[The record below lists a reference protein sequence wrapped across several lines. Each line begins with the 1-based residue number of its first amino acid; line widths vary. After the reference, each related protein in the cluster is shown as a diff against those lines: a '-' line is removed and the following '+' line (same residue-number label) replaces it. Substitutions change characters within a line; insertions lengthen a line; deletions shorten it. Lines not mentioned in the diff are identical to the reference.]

1 MSHNR
6 QFPVSHC
13 AKPGILEPLS
23 GAQEIRYPAAVV
35 NMLKNLSNSLCL
47 TLPRFFRQTSSAL
60 ALLCSC
66 ASAHAATIQ
75 FTASTY
81 TTNEN
86 VTPAIVTIS
95 RNGDV
100 TAAASVLVTTAN
112 GTATATNDYTAV
124 SITVNWA
131 AGDAANKT
139 VSIPVL
145 EDRLVE
151 STETVNL
158 SLSTVTGDTLGAT
171 TTATLNI
178 VDYEQGTLQ
187 FGAATYQV
195 AETAGTA
202 TIAVTRT
209 NGSNGTVTIAYA
221 TANGTATSPDFYTA
235 TTGVLSFEEGI
246 TTQNIVVPIINN
258 TLGQANR
265 DFRIN
270 LTTITGG
277 ALAGTTLST
286 TVTIVNDD
294 TDFTPGLTK
303 ITPVRTGVTQP
314 SVLSLTQASP
324 FLSTNTL
331 LATINRIPE
340 LSITGLV
347 ALQGSTGI
355 GTISVGDSTYH
366 FLPYTATQVPQGTS
380 QGIFLNGDQSGHMV
394 TDERFRIGFQPALAA
409 VDVLQTQLT
418 AAQMPKL
425 TVTEFGNI
433 TVQRNQGPPPLDLD
447 SNGKLVINN
456 SFYDRFIVR
465 PAIVSKLAPTGAAVG
480 VYLEPHPHPALQKE
494 VYLRIVFTSGTQ
506 RRQQLMTTAPLITDE
521 LVTSLRSMSG
531 VTDVRVEEFG
541 ITTFRFNGRVLTLYA
556 DMIVRRIDPTTYVGV
571 TPPRGFF
578 DAGDRNGDGTADF
591 RMLYS
596 TGDEQTFLLL
606 P

>member
-1 MSHNR
+1 
-6 QFPVSHC
+6 
-13 AKPGILEPLS
+13 
-23 GAQEIRYPAAVV
+23 
-35 NMLKNLSNSLCL
+35 MLKHLLKPNCSCL
-47 TLPRFFRQTSSAL
+47 TRIVTQATLTF
-60 ALLCSC
+60 ALLAVCV
-66 ASAHAATIQ
+66 SAQAATVQ

-81 TTNEN
+81 STSEN

-100 TAAASVLVTTAN
+100 TAAASVLVTTSN

-235 TTGVLSFEEGI
+235 TTGVLSFAEGI

-286 TVTIVNDD
+286 TITIVNDD

-314 SVLSLTQASP
+314 PVLSLTQASP

-366 FLPYTATQVPQGTS
+366 FLPYTATQVAQGST
-380 QGIFLNGDQSGHMV
+380 QGIFLNGDQSGYMV

-425 TVTEFGNI
+425 TVTEYGNI

-447 SNGKLVINN
+447 STGKLVINN

-465 PAIVSKLAPTGAAVG
+465 PAIVSTLVPASTAVG
-480 VYLEPHPHPALQKE
+480 VNLEPHPHPALRNE

-506 RRQQLMTTAPLITDE
+506 RRQQLMMTAPLITDE

-578 DAGDRNGDGTADF
+578 DAGDLNGDGTADF

>member
-1 MSHNR
+1 
-6 QFPVSHC
+6 
-13 AKPGILEPLS
+13 
-23 GAQEIRYPAAVV
+23 
-35 NMLKNLSNSLCL
+35 MLKHLLKPNCSCL
-47 TLPRFFRQTSSAL
+47 TRIVTQATLTF
-60 ALLCSC
+60 ALLAVCV
-66 ASAHAATIQ
+66 SAQAATVQ

-81 TTNEN
+81 STSEN

-100 TAAASVLVTTAN
+100 TAAASVLVTTSN

-235 TTGVLSFEEGI
+235 TTGVLSFAEGI

-286 TVTIVNDD
+286 TITIVNDD

-314 SVLSLTQASP
+314 PVLSLTQASP

-366 FLPYTATQVPQGTS
+366 FLPYTATQVAQGTT
-380 QGIFLNGDQSGHMV
+380 QGIFLNGDQSGYMV

-425 TVTEFGNI
+425 TVTEYGNI

-447 SNGKLVINN
+447 STGKLVINN

-465 PAIVSKLAPTGAAVG
+465 PAIVSTLVPASTAVG
-480 VYLEPHPHPALQKE
+480 VNLEPHPHPALRNE

-506 RRQQLMTTAPLITDE
+506 RRQQLMMTAPLITDE

-578 DAGDRNGDGTADF
+578 DAGDLNGDGTADF

>member
-1 MSHNR
+1 MLNHSSQVPR
-6 QFPVSHC
+6 Q
-13 AKPGILEPLS
+13 ALTRI
-23 GAQEIRYPAAVV
+23 IRKAAVA
-35 NMLKNLSNSLCL
+35 
-47 TLPRFFRQTSSAL
+47 F
-60 ALLCSC
+60 ALLCAC
-66 ASAHAATIQ
+66 ASGHAATVQ
-75 FTASTY
+75 FTASNY
-81 TTNEN
+81 TANEN
-86 VTPAIVTIS
+86 VTPALVTLS

-100 TAAASVLVTTAN
+100 SGAASVLVTSAN
-112 GTATATNDYTAV
+112 GTATAASDYTAV
-124 SITVNWA
+124 SITVSWA

-139 VSIPVL
+139 VSIAIL

-151 STETVNL
+151 QTETVNL
-158 SLSTVTGDTLGAT
+158 SLSAVTGDTLGTT

-178 VDYEQGTLQ
+178 VDHEQGTLQ
-187 FGAATYQV
+187 FGAATQQV

-209 NGSNGTVTIAYA
+209 SGSNGTVTIAYA

-246 TTQNIVVPIINN
+246 TTQNISVPIINN
-258 TLGQANR
+258 ALGQANK
-265 DFRIN
+265 DFKIN

-277 ALAGTTLST
+277 ALAGTVLST
-286 TVTIVNDD
+286 TITIVNDD

-347 ALQGSTGI
+347 AAQGSTGI

-366 FLPYTATQVPQGTS
+366 FLPYVATQVATGTA

-394 TDERFRIGFQPALAA
+394 TDERLRIGFQPALAA
-409 VDVLQTQLT
+409 IDILQTQLT

-425 TVTEFGNI
+425 TVTEYGNI

-447 SNGKLVINN
+447 STGKLVINN
-456 SFYDRFIVR
+456 SFYDRFIIR
-465 PAIVSKLAPTGAAVG
+465 PVIVSTLAPTGATAG
-480 VYLEPHPHPALQKE
+480 VYLEPHPHPALKNE

-521 LVTSLRSMSG
+521 LVTSLRNMSG
-531 VTDVRVEEFG
+531 VTDVRVSEFG
-541 ITTFRFNGRVLTLYA
+541 ITTFRYNGRTLTLYA
-556 DMIVRRIDPTTYVGV
+556 DMIVRRIDPTTYLGP
-571 TPPRGFF
+571 TPPRGLF
-578 DAGDRNGDGTADF
+578 DAGDRNGDSTADF

>member
-1 MSHNR
+1 
-6 QFPVSHC
+6 
-13 AKPGILEPLS
+13 
-23 GAQEIRYPAAVV
+23 
-35 NMLKNLSNSLCL
+35 MLKHLLKPNCSCL
-47 TLPRFFRQTSSAL
+47 TRIVTQATLTF
-60 ALLCSC
+60 ALLAVCV
-66 ASAHAATIQ
+66 SAQAATVQ

-81 TTNEN
+81 STSEN

-100 TAAASVLVTTAN
+100 TAAASVLVTTSN

-235 TTGVLSFEEGI
+235 TTGVLSFAEGI

-286 TVTIVNDD
+286 TIPIVNDD

-314 SVLSLTQASP
+314 PVLSLTQASP

-366 FLPYTATQVPQGTS
+366 FLPYTATQVAQGTT
-380 QGIFLNGDQSGHMV
+380 QGIFLNGDQSGYMV

-425 TVTEFGNI
+425 TVTEYGNI

-447 SNGKLVINN
+447 STGKLVINN

-465 PAIVSKLAPTGAAVG
+465 PAIVSTLVPASTAVG
-480 VYLEPHPHPALQKE
+480 VNLEPHPHPALRNE

-506 RRQQLMTTAPLITDE
+506 RRQQLMMTAPLITDE

-578 DAGDRNGDGTADF
+578 DAGDLNGDGTADF

>member
-1 MSHNR
+1 M
-6 QFPVSHC
+6 
-13 AKPGILEPLS
+13 
-23 GAQEIRYPAAVV
+23 
-35 NMLKNLSNSLCL
+35 NMLNHLLNPICMPL
-47 TLPRFFRQTSSAL
+47 TRIATQVTCAF
-60 ALLCSC
+60 ALLCAC
-66 ASAHAATIQ
+66 VSAQAATVQ

-81 TTNEN
+81 STSEN
-86 VTPAIVTIS
+86 VTPAVVTLS
-95 RNGDV
+95 RNGNV
-100 TAAASVLVTTAN
+100 TAAASVLVTTSN
-112 GTATATNDYTAV
+112 GTATAGSDYTAV
-124 SITVNWA
+124 STTVSWA

-139 VSIPVL
+139 VSIPIL
-145 EDRLVE
+145 DDRVVE

-158 SLSTVTGDTLGAT
+158 TLSAVTGDTLGTT
-171 TTATLNI
+171 TTAVLEI
-178 VDYEQGTLQ
+178 LDYEQGTLQ
-187 FGAATYQV
+187 FGAATQQI

-209 NGSNGTVTIAYA
+209 SGSNGTVTIAYA
-221 TANGTATSPDFYTA
+221 TANGTATAPDYYTA
-235 TTGVLSFEEGI
+235 TTGVLSFAEGI
-246 TTQNIVVPIINN
+246 VSQNITVPIINN

-265 DFRIN
+265 DFRIT

-286 TVTIVNDD
+286 TVTIINDD
-294 TDFTPGLTK
+294 PDFTPGLTK

-340 LSITGLV
+340 LSITGLL

-366 FLPYTATQVPQGTS
+366 FLPYTATQVAQGTA
-380 QGIFLNGDQSGHMV
+380 QGIFLNGDQSGYMV
-394 TDERFRIGFQPALAA
+394 TDERLRFNFQPALAA

-418 AAQMPKL
+418 AAQMPRL
-425 TVTEFGNI
+425 IVTEHGNI
-433 TVQRNQGPPPLDLD
+433 TVQRNQGTPPLELD
-447 SNGKLVINN
+447 STGKLVINN
-456 SFYDRFIVR
+456 SFYDRFIIR
-465 PAIVSKLAPTGAAVG
+465 PAIVSTLVPASTVAG
-480 VYLEPHPHPALQKE
+480 VYLEPHPRPALKNE
-494 VYLRIVFTSGTQ
+494 VYLRIVFTTGTQ

-521 LVTSLRSMSG
+521 LVTSLRNMTG

-556 DMIVRRIDPTTYVGV
+556 DMIIRRIDPTTYVGV
-571 TPPRGFF
+571 TPPRGIF

>member
-1 MSHNR
+1 
-6 QFPVSHC
+6 
-13 AKPGILEPLS
+13 
-23 GAQEIRYPAAVV
+23 
-35 NMLKNLSNSLCL
+35 MLKHLLKPNCSCL
-47 TLPRFFRQTSSAL
+47 TRIVTQATLTF
-60 ALLCSC
+60 ALLAVCV
-66 ASAHAATIQ
+66 SAQAATVQ

-81 TTNEN
+81 STSEN

-100 TAAASVLVTTAN
+100 TAAASVLVTTSN

-235 TTGVLSFEEGI
+235 TTGVLSFAEGI

-286 TVTIVNDD
+286 TISIVNDD

-314 SVLSLTQASP
+314 PVLSLTQASP

-366 FLPYTATQVPQGTS
+366 FLPYTATQVAQGST
-380 QGIFLNGDQSGHMV
+380 QGIFLNGDQSGYMV

-425 TVTEFGNI
+425 TVTEYGNI

-447 SNGKLVINN
+447 STGKLVINN

-465 PAIVSKLAPTGAAVG
+465 PAIVSTLVPASTAVG
-480 VYLEPHPHPALQKE
+480 VNLEPHPHPALRNE

-506 RRQQLMTTAPLITDE
+506 RRQQLMMTAPLITDE

-578 DAGDRNGDGTADF
+578 DAGDLNGDGTADF

>member
-1 MSHNR
+1 
-6 QFPVSHC
+6 
-13 AKPGILEPLS
+13 
-23 GAQEIRYPAAVV
+23 
-35 NMLKNLSNSLCL
+35 MLKHLLKPNCSCL
-47 TLPRFFRQTSSAL
+47 TRIVTQATLTF
-60 ALLCSC
+60 ALLAVCV
-66 ASAHAATIQ
+66 SAQAATVQ

-81 TTNEN
+81 STSEN

-100 TAAASVLVTTAN
+100 TAAASVLVTTSN

-235 TTGVLSFEEGI
+235 TTGVLSFAEGI

-286 TVTIVNDD
+286 TITIVNDD

-314 SVLSLTQASP
+314 PVLSLTQASP

-366 FLPYTATQVPQGTS
+366 FLPYTATQVAQGST
-380 QGIFLNGDQSGHMV
+380 QGIFLNGDQSGYMV

-425 TVTEFGNI
+425 NVTEYGNI

-447 SNGKLVINN
+447 STGKLVINN

-465 PAIVSKLAPTGAAVG
+465 PAIVSTLVPASTAVG
-480 VYLEPHPHPALQKE
+480 VNLEPHPHPALRNE

-506 RRQQLMTTAPLITDE
+506 RRQQLMMTAPLITDE

-578 DAGDRNGDGTADF
+578 DAGDLNGDGTADF